1 MKAKHPAPLHTERAE
16 KWSFQLLL
24 LRAIEIMLKKRRV
37 GGGTSHALT
46 RDLVTE
52 ALPPID
58 YAGRVTPAKAHCIV
72 QCCSISDADK
82 GMMSNCLKCLSLK
95 LFTWTLCVFWFLSN
109 CLRKV

>member
-1 MKAKHPAPLHTERAE
+1 MEKAE
-16 KWSFQLLL
+16 KWSLSLT
-24 LRAIEIMLKKRRV
+24 AIEIMLEKRQV

-52 ALPPID
+52 ALPLVD

-72 QCCSISDADK
+72 QCCFISDTDK
-82 GMMSNCLKCLSLK
+82 GMMSNYLKCLSLK
-95 LFTWTLCVFWFLSN
+95 PFTWTLCALWFLSN